1 MKNADLIR
9 KLAEL
14 INALATAILMT
25 EAKAGKIDAAVL
37 VVNEAFELNGE
48 PKPLPTGE
56 YKRRTWLMDDL
67 VRMRLQLIEELREL
81 YTVDEARKEAE
92 LANLGIDGLRRV
104 ALYRDTVVNVEEAH
118 AAALEED
125 RERAIDA
132 YTEAPAEIRIEQ
144 ETSDK
149 EFKRGITHCF
159 TDCGFN
165 CRESVRV
172 GLIEH
177 YTKIAVE
184 NGLVA
189 EGWHLHVWHNTG
201 WHVVFKHDAS
211 GLMLSDG
218 SVEGGIREIGRNL
231 RHNPARRWS
240 CYNYDYPEGCKQVW
254 VYAAT
259 SWQAIGAAIRE
270 MQKRIA
276 GYRGVIG
283 ALAPKQCDHAR
294 AADLY
299 GETPA
304 NGYEVKA

>member
-25 EAKAGKIDAAVL
+25 EARTGKIDAAVL

-125 RERAIDA
+125 AQRYA
-132 YTEAPAEIRIEQ
+132 IRIEQ

-177 YTKIAVE
+177 YTKIAAE

-189 EGWHLHVWHNTG
+189 EGWHLQVWHNTG

-240 CYNYDYPEGCKQVW
+240 CYNYDVPEGCKQVW

-259 SWQAIGAAIRE
+259 PWQAIGAAIRE
-270 MQKRIA
+270 MQKRIT

-283 ALAPKQCDHAR
+283 ALAPKQCEHAR

-299 GETPA
+299 GATPA
-304 NGYEVKA
+304 HGYELKA

>member
-48 PKPLPTGE
+48 PKPLPAGE

-125 RERAIDA
+125 AQR
-132 YTEAPAEIRIEQ
+132 YTIRIEQ

-177 YTKIAVE
+177 YTKIAEE
-184 NGLVA
+184 NGLAA

-259 SWQAIGAAIRE
+259 PWQAIGAAIRE

-283 ALAPKQCDHAR
+283 ALAPQQCEHAR